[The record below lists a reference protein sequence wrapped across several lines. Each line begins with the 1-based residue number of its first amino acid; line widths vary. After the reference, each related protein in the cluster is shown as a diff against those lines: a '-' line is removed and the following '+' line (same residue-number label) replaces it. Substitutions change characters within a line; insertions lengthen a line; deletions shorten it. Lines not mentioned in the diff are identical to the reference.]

1 MTVQRLCVYLLSVC
15 LFIVYQLHF
24 YFLFDCSL
32 LPLHAGAKPMKKQ
45 RHGKPAKVKPDEQ
58 FAAGPFEF
66 ARFGRFLMARSHATP
81 EQWKF
86 AEQKKVAIFP
96 EVVVEIDNLVLK
108 IAQQLARLSPE
119 RVLQRAWWEF
129 AIIMTGIRDSSDADR
144 SVALR
149 MIDYV
154 QSVIASTAPSLPY
167 TSDISEDDWQGLRS
181 NVQLLFERLTGE
193 YQLCLTAKLRSENP
207 DLNMELEEFRFKAEF
222 MWLNVRGKRYQV
234 HERTALLEI
243 LEPHSP
249 ELVRLFGIDA
259 VTLVGELGKIQDRL
273 TNGVQEVAK
282 EMESLRNDSIERMEA
297 LMKESGINDI
307 EQLRDVLF
315 ADAELA
321 ARRDK
326 VMGAFIGMDL
336 FDVGKST
343 SLPMSLLNEL
353 AWLPG
358 QDQDFFSAGANV
370 GWPLRIW
377 PIMRRPFLRVEDKI
391 YCFDLYALFD
401 NFYRVLQRIVFRLD
415 QGYRQTWNNLQ
426 KAASEALPLK
436 YLLRLLPDAT
446 TFESVHYRW
455 KVKNDSVQWTEAD
468 ALLIYDDHLF
478 VIEVKAGSFKYTS
491 PANDLPV
498 ILDSLRDLILSPA
511 NQGNRFVDYLESA
524 HEVALFDASHVEV
537 GRLRRSS
544 FRTVTICA
552 VSLDAFTELAARSQ
566 HLKKVG
572 LDVGHRPI
580 WALSVDDLRV
590 YADLFD
596 NPLTFLHF
604 VEQRLVAAKSDLV
617 DLNDEIAHLGMYI
630 KENNYS
636 RFAQEIADPGN
647 KIIAFE
653 GYREPIDAYYRDRVS
668 LGSALLPSQKIPAR
682 LSEIIAFLGA
692 SQKPGRS
699 MVASFLLDAAGDHR
713 EMITKG
719 IDQQLLDN
727 PTLRRIRP
735 ISTYGE
741 HAFTFCAWSPAVP
754 RNADLALQH
763 AQTVVAADNQRGR
776 LLLELEYSAAGR
788 LIDVHWQEVL
798 LDRLSK
804 TERTNIL
811 QASVALRRKLV
822 TMLSAQR
829 KISPNEQCPCRSG
842 KKYKRCCRQ

>member
-1 MTVQRLCVYLLSVC
+1 MKRQRRRKT
-15 LFIVYQLHF
+15 
-24 YFLFDCSL
+24 
-32 LPLHAGAKPMKKQ
+32 G
-45 RHGKPAKVKPDEQ
+45 KVKPDEQ

-81 EQWKF
+81 EQWEF
-86 AEQKKVAIFP
+86 AQQKRAARFP
-96 EVVVEIDNLVLK
+96 GVIAEIDDLVLK
-108 IAQQLARLSPE
+108 IAQQLSHLNPE
-119 RVLQRAWWEF
+119 RVLQRAWWDF
-129 AIIMTGIRDSSDADR
+129 AMLMTGVRDSSDADQ

-154 QSVIASTAPSLPY
+154 QSVIVSTAPSLPY
-167 TSDISEDDWQGLRS
+167 ASDISKEDWQGLRS

-193 YQLCLTAKLRSENP
+193 YQLCLTAKSRSENP
-207 DLNMELEEFRFKAEF
+207 GLDMELEEFRFKAEI

-282 EMESLRNDSIERMEA
+282 AMDSLRNDSIERMEA

-315 ADAELA
+315 ADAEFA

-326 VMGAFIGMDL
+326 VMGSFFGMDL

-353 AWLPG
+353 AWSPG

-377 PIMRRPFLRVEDKI
+377 PIMRRPFLRVGGKF

-415 QGYRQTWNNLQ
+415 QGYKPAWSDLQ

-436 YLLRLLPDAT
+436 YLLKLLPGGS
-446 TFESVHYRW
+446 TFQSVYYRW
-455 KVKNDSVQWTEAD
+455 KADNGSMGWAEAD
-468 ALLIYDDHLF
+468 ALLVYDDHLF
-478 VIEVKAGSFKYTS
+478 VIEVKAGSFTYTS
-491 PANDLPV
+491 PANDFP
-498 ILDSLRDLILSPA
+498 SLLASLKALVLSPA
-511 NQGNRFVDYLESA
+511 NQGNRFVDYLENSP
-524 HEVALFDASHVEV
+524 EVALFDASHTEV

-552 VSLDAFTELAARSQ
+552 VSLDAFTELAARAQ
-566 HLKKVG
+566 HLRKVG
-572 LDVGHRPI
+572 LDVGHRPV
-580 WALSVDDLRV
+580 WALSIDDLRV

-604 VEQRLVAAKSDLV
+604 VEQRLVAAQSDLV
-617 DLNDEIAHLGMYI
+617 DLNDEVAHLGMYI
-630 KENNYS
+630 QENNYNQ
-636 RFAQEIADPGN
+636 FAQEIASPDAR
-647 KIIAFE
+647 ILAFE
-653 GYREPIDAYYRDRVS
+653 GYREPVDAYYRDLMR
-668 LGSALLPSQKIPAR
+668 LGSAPLPSQRIPAR
-682 LSEIIAFLGA
+682 LSEIIAFLGT

-699 MVASFLLDAAGDHR
+699 KVASFLLDAAGDHR
-713 EMITKG
+713 EVITKA
-719 IDQQLLDN
+719 IDQQLHDN
-727 PTLRRIRP
+727 HTLRRVRP

-741 HAFTFCAWSPAVP
+741 HAFTFCAWSPAAP

-763 AQTVVAADNQRGR
+763 TQTVVAADNERGR
-776 LLLELEYSAAGR
+776 LLLELEYSAAGN
-788 LIDVHWQEVL
+788 LVDVHWQEVL
-798 LDRLSK
+798 LDRLSE
-804 TERTNIL
+804 TERANII
-811 QASVALRRKLV
+811 QAGAALRRKRL
-822 TMLSAQR
+822 TSISSQR
-829 KISPNEQCPCRSG
+829 KIGANEQCPCGSG
-842 KKYKRCCRQ
+842 KKYKRCCRP